1 MFNVT
6 FFENQCK
13 DIFGP
18 KFDLNLLNKGIERSN
33 VMYGAKN
40 IEVTNVVF
48 VHGTFDPWHALG
60 ITEDKGPNK
69 AILIPGTAHC
79 ANMYPARDEDPQQ
92 LKNARI
98 EIGNLIKEWLK

>member
-1 MFNVT
+1 
-6 FFENQCK
+6 
-13 DIFGP
+13 
-18 KFDLNLLNKGIERSN
+18 
-33 VMYGAKN
+33 MYGAKN